1 MDWMTR
7 LNEAMDYLEVHLTDE
22 VDYKRLAQIA
32 CCSTYHFQRMFGY
45 LAGTTLSEYVRR
57 RRMSLAVVDLQA
69 GEKII
74 DVATK
79 YGYASPTAFNR
90 AFQSIHGIAPSMAR
104 EPGTAVK
111 SFSPIRFKLIVQGA
125 EEMQYRV
132 EQHGSFRIVG
142 VSAPMD
148 RAIEK
153 NFEVVPQLWGKAS
166 MNGTIARLC
175 GLMDGE
181 VQGILGV
188 SACGSEEDWRYFIAA
203 ATNRPVPE
211 DMEAYEVPA
220 MTWAIFP
227 GDGVCPGA
235 IQDLERR
242 VVTEWLPGSGYE
254 YANGPDLE
262 VYLTPDPQKAKFEV
276 WIPVVKKSL

>member
-1 MDWMTR
+1 M
-7 LNEAMDYLEVHLTDE
+7 
-22 VDYKRLAQIA
+22 
-32 CCSTYHFQRMFGY
+32 
-45 LAGTTLSEYVRR
+45 
-57 RRMSLAVVDLQA
+57 
-69 GEKII
+69 
-74 DVATK
+74 
-79 YGYASPTAFNR
+79 
-90 AFQSIHGIAPSMAR
+90 
-104 EPGTAVK
+104 
-111 SFSPIRFKLIVQGA
+111 
-125 EEMQYRV
+125 
-132 EQHGSFRIVG
+132 
-142 VSAPMD
+142 SAP
-148 RAIEK
+148 
-153 NFEVVPQLWGKAS
+153 
-166 MNGTIARLC
+166 
-175 GLMDGE
+175 
-181 VQGILGV
+181 
-188 SACGSEEDWRYFIAA
+188 A